1 MLSADPPGRPGVL
14 LDVDGTLV
22 DSVYWHTIAWQ
33 RAFRDHGVEVPAH
46 VLHRHVGM
54 GGDRLVSAVAGA
66 DVEDELGEAVRRA
79 RRERFAPLLD
89 EVRVLPGAEELLRA
103 LRGADF
109 RVSLAS
115 SAEPRELERYVQLL
129 GAETFVDDRTDAGD
143 VDETKPAP
151 DLVELAL
158 RRIGGPPAVM
168 VGDAIWDCIAA
179 ERAGLETIGVL
190 TGGTSAE
197 ELLSAGAR
205 QVVPDLVS
213 VQQALLA
220 SPRSGDSRSVFGY

>member
-1 MLSADPPGRPGVL
+1 MTASSDTQAVHAGRPGVL

-22 DSVYWHTIAWQ
+22 DSVYLHTIAWQ

-46 VLHRHVGM
+46 LIHRAVGM
-54 GGDRLVSAVAGA
+54 GGDRLVTAVAGA
-66 DVEDELGEAVRRA
+66 DVEDRLGDDVRRA

-89 EVRVLPGAEELLRA
+89 EVRPLPGADDLLRA
-103 LRGADF
+103 LARASF

-115 SAEPRELERYVQLL
+115 SAEPHELERYVELL
-129 GAETFVDDRTDAGD
+129 SLDNLIDDRTDAGD

-158 RRIGGPPAVM
+158 RRLGGPPAVM
-168 VGDAIWDCIAA
+168 VGDAVWDCIAA
-179 ERAGLETIGVL
+179 AQAGLETIGVL

-197 ELLSAGAR
+197 ELLAAGAR
-205 QVVPDLVS
+205 EVVPDLAS
-213 VQQALLA
+213 LQQVLLA
-220 SPRSGDSRSVFGY
+220 RLEDPRT

>member
-1 MLSADPPGRPGVL
+1 MTGSAGIRSAGHAGPPGVL

-46 VLHRHVGM
+46 VIHRHVGM
-54 GGDRLVSAVAGA
+54 GGDRFVSAVAGA
-66 DVEDELGEAVRRA
+66 DVEDELGDVVRRA

-89 EVRVLPGAEELLRA
+89 EVRALPGADDLLRA
-103 LRGADF
+103 LAQAGF

-115 SAEPRELERYVQLL
+115 SAEPHELERYVELL
-129 GAETFVDDRTDAGD
+129 GADDLVDDRTDAGD
-143 VDETKPAP
+143 VNETKPAP

-158 RRIGGPPAVM
+158 RRVGGPPAVM

-190 TGGTSAE
+190 TGGTSAD
-197 ELLSAGAR
+197 ELSAAGAR
-205 QVVPDLVS
+205 DVVPDLAS
-213 VQQALLA
+213 LQQLLLA
-220 SPRSGDSRSVFGY
+220 